1 MDDYRDLLR
10 AEFLDAVRSSGKSG
24 LTLSVY
30 GFFEKESFSGK
41 CLSEAVRL
49 LSETGISVRFFSG
62 GRDELKKSLC
72 GENLLAFVDCPEKT
86 GRLAM
91 AADAL
96 CLPGVVVYG
105 NKISGVSME
114 RENIVTRFRRGSFHS
129 DYVKTSRFAFPEI
142 RDEELQSLSA
152 KESMIPVQ
160 LVVIY
165 LGLMLYALGREGG
178 LLPSM
183 DAARALYNR
192 FSE

>member
-30 GFFEKESFSGK
+30 GFFEKESFSGQ

-49 LSETGISVRFFSG
+49 LSETGISVCFFSG

-96 CLPGVVVYG
+96 CLSGVVVYG

-114 RENIVTRFRRGSFHS
+114 RENIVTHFRRGSFHS
-129 DYVKTSRFAFPEI
+129 DYVKTTRLAFPLI
-142 RDEELQSLSA
+142 RDEELQGQA
-152 KESMIPVQ
+152 EGETMIFTR
-160 LVVIY
+160 LEMIC
-165 LGLMLYALGREGG
+165 LGLMLYALGKEGG